1 MIDSGEQNQAI
12 FLSDTGLQPGASAG
26 KHRNRFHGFCRRGK
40 PLKRLAVPS
49 VGTTWLKPG
58 VNEISKAVIHFA

>member
-1 MIDSGEQNQAI
+1 VIDSDEQNQAI
-12 FLSDTGLQPGASAG
+12 FLINTGLQPSASAG
-26 KHRNRFHGFCRRGK
+26 KHRNRFNGFRGKGK

-58 VNEISKAVIHFA
+58 VNEIG